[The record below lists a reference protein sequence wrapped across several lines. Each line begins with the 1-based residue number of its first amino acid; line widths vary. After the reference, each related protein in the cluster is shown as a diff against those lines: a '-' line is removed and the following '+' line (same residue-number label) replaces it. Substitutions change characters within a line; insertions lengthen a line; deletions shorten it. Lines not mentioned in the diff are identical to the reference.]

1 MFHGDGYAINNL
13 CAANF
18 ASTTYLS
25 LVLILSNGPA
35 FHSFQ
40 VSYIPWAVAGTA
52 YPGLVLAAYLI
63 NAKIAVKVA
72 LRSVP
77 ESLDVSSTR
86 VQAVAALCVT
96 LDDFD
101 LAACS
106 PEHLIS
112 LVTKLS
118 FFQTI
123 RVSDLDGQPLA
134 YALAATWKLVHH
146 VYAVARLEVVAPDD
160 DDLSPAPESVPW
172 HLWVHSATCFESAT
186 GRTLLLPT
194 STEVQDHLQTV
205 FNYAVAL
212 IHLPHANARF
222 LVARTLQQMYAVGVG
237 PLPLPTFVCVLCTL
251 AGSGDISPA
260 LASSAALTFVRVCRM
275 YNPTTDMAPALASD
289 DLNLTHI
296 LGFLGR
302 PKGDG
307 HAAAA
312 TPRRSSS
319 SSAEVLAHLVR
330 LVVIQRRQALRGEF
344 ANVVQGLV
352 QEGLGGHL
360 PPGDLN
366 GRGQMLLD
374 KFLGMLEVSRTLLLG
389 HLHDSFSLNEVA
401 YVRHLELVVQLQ
413 GTTTSVESVA

>member
-1 MFHGDGYAINNL
+1 MVCFGVLYYSALTYKWHRRDQTLAISFGVNPVTAVLDAVVRTAACVLLETVVAILQLPLVNDDDHTRLVFVVAGVVHFHGDGYAINNL

-18 ASTTYLS
+18 ASATYLS

-40 VSYIPWAVAGTA
+40 VSSIPWAVAGTA
-52 YPGLVLAAYLI
+52 YPGLVVAAYLI
-63 NAKIAVKVA
+63 NAKIAIKVA

-77 ESLDVSSTR
+77 DSLDVSSRR

-118 FFQTI
+118 FFHTT

-212 IHLPHANARF
+212 IHLPHAKARF
-222 LVARTLQQMYAVGVG
+222 LVARTLQQMYAAGVG

-251 AGSGDISPA
+251 AGSGDISPV

-275 YNPTTDMAPALASD
+275 YNPTSDIAPALASD
-289 DLNLTHI
+289 ELNLMHM

-307 HAAAA
+307 CHAAAA

-319 SSAEVLAHLVR
+319 SSAEVIAHLVR
-330 LVVIQRRQALRGEF
+330 LVV
-344 ANVVQGLV
+344 
-352 QEGLGGHL
+352 
-360 PPGDLN
+360 
-366 GRGQMLLD
+366 
-374 KFLGMLEVSRTLLLG
+374 S
-389 HLHDSFSLNEVA
+389 
-401 YVRHLELVVQLQ
+401 
-413 GTTTSVESVA
+413 

>member
-1 MFHGDGYAINNL
+1 NNTDPTL
-13 CAANF
+13 PDV
-18 ASTTYLS
+18 LS
-25 LVLILSNGPA
+25 IKTRTD
-35 FHSFQ
+35 HSFSSSSEHSIESNNQDDTPPGPFTVTVKRFFPIEDKFEFSVTVFDDELLNAGRHFDIIRDRLQ
-40 VSYIPWAVAGTA
+40 VAKYNDALESHAAAVGVGC
-52 YPGLVLAAYLI
+52 P
-63 NAKIAVKVA
+63 
-72 LRSVP
+72 
-77 ESLDVSSTR
+77 SLPR

-212 IHLPHANARF
+212 IHLPHAKARF
-222 LVARTLQQMYAVGVG
+222 LVARTLQQ
-237 PLPLPTFVCVLCTL
+237 
-251 AGSGDISPA
+251 
-260 LASSAALTFVRVCRM
+260 
-275 YNPTTDMAPALASD
+275 
-289 DLNLTHI
+289 
-296 LGFLGR
+296 
-302 PKGDG
+302 
-307 HAAAA
+307 
-312 TPRRSSS
+312 
-319 SSAEVLAHLVR
+319 
-330 LVVIQRRQALRGEF
+330 
-344 ANVVQGLV
+344 
-352 QEGLGGHL
+352 
-360 PPGDLN
+360 
-366 GRGQMLLD
+366 
-374 KFLGMLEVSRTLLLG
+374 
-389 HLHDSFSLNEVA
+389 
-401 YVRHLELVVQLQ
+401 
-413 GTTTSVESVA
+413 